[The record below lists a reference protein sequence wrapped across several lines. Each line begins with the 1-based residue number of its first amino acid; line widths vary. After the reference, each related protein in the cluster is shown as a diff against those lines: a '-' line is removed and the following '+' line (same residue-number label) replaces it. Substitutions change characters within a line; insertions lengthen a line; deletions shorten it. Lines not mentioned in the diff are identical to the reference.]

1 MKALVTGATGFLG
14 RRVVPALQQRR
25 HEVSCLV
32 HSPGRE
38 RIYPPRTVDVHYGNV
53 MQPGTLTAAF
63 QDADVVVHLV
73 GIIRRHRGAGY
84 DQVNREGVANV
95 AAAARESGVKHLVL
109 LSAIG
114 AAEDRAYPYLHSK
127 WQGERAVVNSGVPYT
142 IIRSSIVFGAGD
154 EFLNSLAALVRV
166 FPLTPVIG
174 SGKNRLQ
181 PINVEDLARCVTLTV
196 ERDDLKGKTLEL
208 GGPRQVSYNEIVRI
222 VGNTLG
228 KRRPRVHVPV
238 WAMGL
243 PTAVMQRILPRPPI
257 TTDQLRILAIR
268 NVAEPDAVQKTF
280 GFTPKE
286 LEGNI
291 DYVKAVSF
299 RDGIS
304 ILTGRVPRHIR
315 DH

>member
-1 MKALVTGATGFLG
+1 MKVLVTGATGFLG
-14 RRVVPALQQRR
+14 RRVVPALQLRR
-25 HEVSCLV
+25 HEVRCLV

-38 RIYPPRTVDVHYGNV
+38 RIFPPRTVDVHYGNV
-53 MQPGTLTAAF
+53 MEPNTLTAALHDV
-63 QDADVVVHLV
+63 DAVVHLV
-73 GIIRRHRGAGY
+73 GIIRRRKGAAYG
-84 DQVNREGVANV
+84 QVNRDGVANV
-95 AAAARESGVKHLVL
+95 AAAARKSGVKHLVL
-109 LSAIG
+109 VSALG
-114 AAEDRAYPYLHSK
+114 AAEDRSYRYLYSK
-127 WQGERAVVNSGVPYT
+127 WQGERAVVNSGIPYT

-174 SGKNRLQ
+174 SGRNRLQ
-181 PINVEDLARCVTLTV
+181 PIEVEDLARCVALTV

-208 GGPRQVSYNEIVRI
+208 GGPRQISYNEIVRI
-222 VGNTLG
+222 VASTTG

-238 WAMGL
+238 WVMSPL
-243 PTAVMQRILPRPPI
+243 TAVMQSILPRPPI

-268 NVAEPDAVQKTF
+268 NVAEPDVVEKTF
-280 GFTPKE
+280 AFTPQA

-291 DYVKAVSF
+291 DYVKSVGF